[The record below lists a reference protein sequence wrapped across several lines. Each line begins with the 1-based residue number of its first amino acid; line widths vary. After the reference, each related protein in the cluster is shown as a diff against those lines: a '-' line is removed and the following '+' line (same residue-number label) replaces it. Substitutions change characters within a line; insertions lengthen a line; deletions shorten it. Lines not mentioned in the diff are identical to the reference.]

1 MEQDETTKRDSK
13 GIFMTISSNYPGWF
27 RWMHS
32 EQGRCFYWMKVSYY
46 PNATSTFQFMMILKS
61 GNVPLNPG
69 PTAKALVEKKSCLV
83 CSRTGARNHGAVEC
97 CFICKRWCHIK
108 CDSISPRRY
117 NELAK
122 NNSIWRGHVLNACIY
137 ATFAQGSSTSY
148 IIVSSESAELPLCS
162 LSDDA
167 LEEGANPFYYDRLK
181 GWILVGRGLFKSAH
195 INVNGILTKCK
206 LNEIKLLLK
215 STRLDVLG

>member
-27 RWMHS
+27 RWMHA

-46 PNATSTFQFMMILKS
+46 PNATSTCQFMMILKS
-61 GNVPLNPG
+61 GNVALNPG

-83 CSRTGARNHGAVEC
+83 CSRTGARNHRAVEC

-108 CDSISPRRY
+108 CGSISPRRY

-122 NNSIWRGHVLNACIY
+122 NNSILTWSCPECLYTRNLCTGQLNVIY
-137 ATFAQGSSTSY
+137 YS
-148 IIVSSESAELPLCS
+148 
-162 LSDDA
+162 
-167 LEEGANPFYYDRLK
+167 
-181 GWILVGRGLFKSAH
+181 FKRICWTAS
-195 INVNGILTKCK
+195 VFT
-206 LNEIKLLLK
+206 
-215 STRLDVLG
+215 

>member
-27 RWMHS
+27 RRMHA
-32 EQGRCFYWMKVSYY
+32 EQGRCFYSMKVSYY

-61 GNVPLNPG
+61 GNVALNPG

-83 CSRTGARNHGAVEC
+83 CSRTGARNHRAVEC
-97 CFICKRWCHIK
+97 CFICKRWCHVK
-108 CDSISPRRY
+108 RGSISPRRY

-122 NNSIWRGHVLNACIY
+122 NNSILTWSCTAWLY
-137 ATFAQGSSTSY
+137 TTFAQSSSTSF
-148 IIVSSESAELPLCS
+148 IIVSRESVELPLCS
-162 LSDDA
+162 RSDDA